1 MQLRTWIVAGLTLL
15 LVAFG
20 VWYAS
25 SASSGS
31 TVNAGVASRV
41 TLDPEARAPE
51 GERIRVRV
59 LNGAGKTGL
68 ARRGMQLFRDY
79 GYDVVD
85 YANAPAPSDTTIVE
99 VDARTRAW
107 SDRVARVLGGAVV
120 VRERAAPLPYVD
132 VTVTLGADWMPP
144 AQPFRP

>member
-15 LVAFG
+15 VVAFG
-20 VWYAS
+20 VWFAS
-25 SASSGS
+25 SASSET
-31 TVNAGVASRV
+31 TVGPEVASNV
-41 TLDPEARAPE
+41 ALDTAARAPQ

-59 LNGAGKTGL
+59 LNGAGTAGL

-85 YANAPAPSDTTIVE
+85 YANAPAPSDSTIVE
-99 VDARTRAW
+99 VDPRTRAW
-107 SDRVARVLGGAVV
+107 SDRITRVLGGAVV
-120 VRERAAPLPYVD
+120 VRERATPLPYVD
-132 VTVTLGADWMPP
+132 VTVTLGADWKPP

>member
-1 MQLRTWIVAGLTLL
+1 MQPRTWIVAGLALL
-15 LVAFG
+15 VVAFG
-20 VWYAS
+20 VWFAS
-25 SASSGS
+25 STSTETTVAPEVASS
-31 TVNAGVASRV
+31 VA
-41 TLDPEARAPE
+41 LDAEARAPE
-51 GERIRVRV
+51 GERIRLRV
-59 LNGAGKTGL
+59 LNGAGSAGL

-85 YANAPAPSDTTIVE
+85 YANAPAPSDSTIVE

-107 SDRVARVLGGAVV
+107 SDRVSRVLGGSVV

-132 VTVTLGADWMPP
+132 VTVTLGADWKPP